1 MAVSTTPVGYHTLT
15 TYLSVRNGVKAIEFY
30 KTVFG
35 AIEESRMA
43 MPNGGL
49 AHAEL
54 KIGDS
59 HIMLADEN
67 PGWGNNSPE
76 TLGGTPVGLA
86 IYVPDCD
93 AVFAQAVA
101 AGATVKKP
109 VENQFYGDRSGTIT
123 DPFGHVWTIST
134 HIEDVAPEEMEN
146 RFLAMMKQMA
156 G

>member
-1 MAVSTTPVGYHTLT
+1 MAVSTTPAGYHTLT
-15 TYLSVRNGVKAIEFY
+15 TYLTVRNGVKAIEYY

-35 AIEESRMA
+35 AIEECRMA

-67 PGWGNNSPE
+67 LEWGNKGPE

-86 IYVPDCD
+86 LYVPDCD

-101 AGATVKKP
+101 AGGTVTKP
-109 VENQFYGDRSGTIT
+109 LENQFYGDRSGTVT
-123 DPFGHVWTIST
+123 DPFGHMWTIST
-134 HIEDVAPEEMEN
+134 HIEDVAPEEMES
-146 RFLAMMKQMA
+146 RFQAMMKQMA

>member
-1 MAVSTTPVGYHTLT
+1 MAVSTTPAGYHTLT

-35 AIEESRMA
+35 AVEEMRMA
-43 MPNGGL
+43 MPNGAL

-67 PGWGNNSPE
+67 LEWGNKGPE

-109 VENQFYGDRSGTIT
+109 VEDQFYGDRSGTIT
-123 DPFGHVWTIST
+123 DPFGHMWTITT
-134 HIEDVAPEEMEN
+134 HIEDVSHQEMES
-146 RFLAMMKQMA
+146 RFQAMMKQMA

>member
-1 MAVSTTPVGYHTLT
+1 MSVSTTPAGYHTLT
-15 TYLSVRNGVKAIEFY
+15 TYLTVRNGVKAIEYY

-35 AIEESRMA
+35 AIEECRMA

-67 PGWGNNSPE
+67 LEWGNKGPE

-86 IYVPDCD
+86 LYVPDCD

-101 AGATVKKP
+101 AGGTVTKP
-109 VENQFYGDRSGTIT
+109 LENQFYGDRSGTIT
-123 DPFGHVWTIST
+123 DPFGHMWTIST
-134 HIEDVAPEEMEN
+134 HIEDVAPEEMES
-146 RFLAMMKQMA
+146 RFQAMMKQMA

>member
-1 MAVSTTPVGYHTLT
+1 MAVSTTPAGYHTLI

-35 AIEESRMA
+35 AVEEMRMA
-43 MPNGGL
+43 MPNGAL

-67 PGWGNNSPE
+67 LEWGNKGPE

-109 VENQFYGDRSGTIT
+109 VEDQFYGDRSGTIT
-123 DPFGHVWTIST
+123 DPFGHMWTIST
-134 HIEDVAPEEMEN
+134 HIEDVSHQEMES
-146 RFLAMMKQMA
+146 RFQAMMKQMA

>member
-1 MAVSTTPVGYHTLT
+1 MAVPTTPTGYHTLT
-15 TYLSVRNGVKAIEFY
+15 TYLTVRNGVKAIEYY
-30 KTVFG
+30 KKVFG
-35 AIEESRMA
+35 AIEECRMA

-67 PGWGNNSPE
+67 LEWGNKGPE
-76 TLGGTPVGLA
+76 TLGGSPVGLA
-86 IYVPDCD
+86 LYVPDCD

-101 AGATVKKP
+101 AGGTVTKP
-109 VENQFYGDRSGTIT
+109 LENQFYGDRSGTIT

-134 HIEDVAPEEMEN
+134 HIEDVAPEEMES
-146 RFLAMMKQMA
+146 RFQAMMKQMA
-156 G
+156 E